1 MMQVQS
7 PVGTFPLRVAG
18 VRLQG
23 GSLKVDT
30 YLGAWRSEVTLDR
43 RDARLAAAAFG
54 FLALVFVLG
63 RRSAR

>member
-1 MMQVQS
+1 MQVQS
-7 PVGTFPLRVAG
+7 PVGSFPLRVAG

-23 GSLKVDT
+23 RSLKVDT

-43 RDARLAAAAFG
+43 TDARLAAVVFG
-54 FLALVFVLG
+54 LLALVFALG

>member
-1 MMQVQS
+1 MQVQS

-18 VRLQG
+18 VRLEG
-23 GSLKVDT
+23 RSVKVDT

-43 RDARLAAAAFG
+43 ADARLVAAACAV
-54 FLALVFVLG
+54 LVLVFTLG

>member
-1 MMQVQS
+1 MQVQS

-18 VRLQG
+18 VRLHG
-23 GSLKVDT
+23 RSLKVDT

-43 RDARLAAAAFG
+43 SDVRLAAALVG
-54 FLALVFVLG
+54 LLALVFAVG